1 MTLLRL
7 AAIIAALPNNIQNG
21 QTADAVPLMA
31 DLNHIVNQV
40 NANAQQVGLAA
51 LLAAANTF
59 TLVQSGIAA
68 TSGSNFPIASQV
80 QSAAFNTLTS
90 TLGTNTITVRNA
102 LLALASYSSG
112 EIFTFIPSQTNTQ
125 PGVTIAVDSAGTVPI
140 GKYGLGSLA
149 ASDLVAGRMA
159 VLFKDTNGF
168 VLLNPQAPTVPS
180 GTILDFGGTVAPA
193 GFLECDGSNYSRTG
207 STASLFAAIG
217 VTWGV
222 GNGTTTA
229 TLPDFRRKVS
239 VGAGGSGSA
248 TLAATVGSTG
258 GEEGHALTLAE
269 NGPHGHSIFG
279 TFFNTV
285 AGSPTNGSIVGSGT
299 GATANDTASA
309 SAVSSGSGTPH
320 NTIQPSNVVMKIIK
334 I

>member
-1 MTLLRL
+1 MIASLLRL
-7 AAIIAALPNNIQNG
+7 KAIISALPNTISNG

-59 TLVQSGIAA
+59 TLAQSGIAA

-90 TLGTNTITVRNA
+90 TLGTNTISVRNA
-102 LLALASYSSG
+102 ILPLSAYSSG

-125 PGVTIAVDSAGTVPI
+125 PGVTITVDAVGAVPI

-159 VLFKDTNGF
+159 VLFKDTTGF
-168 VLLNPQAPTVPS
+168 VLLNPQTPTVPS
-180 GTILDFGGTVAPA
+180 GTMLDFAGTVVPD
-193 GFLECDGSNYSRTG
+193 GYLGCDGSNFSRTG

-229 TLPDFRRKVS
+229 TLPDFRRKVAVGS
-239 VGAGGSGSA
+239 GGAGTA

-258 GEEGHALTLAE
+258 GEESHVITTAESAAHVHGSIPNMAALVA
-269 NGPHGHSIFG
+269 NGPDQLAMPGG
-279 TFFNTV
+279 
-285 AGSPTNGSIVGSGT
+285 GSFTT
-299 GATANDTASA
+299 SA
-309 SAVSSGSGTPH
+309 SSGGGGAH
-320 NTIQPSNVVMKIIK
+320 NNMQPSNVVLKIIK